1 MRYAALA
8 FFLFA
13 ACGDDAPP
21 PPPPPAAGAPGAPGA
36 PGADKGGP
44 KLQPRAHV
52 EERVACAAPDKP
64 TGPVCKPETPTCEG
78 NTYCLQQLDNSFHC
92 EPCAERD
99 SIRHEFKDRDFVSDG
114 TADHE
119 RDPFQSFVIAP
130 DLGKRNDKTAEP
142 GPCTRPDQFVAPNYS
157 YQELKLVG
165 IVQQGTQR
173 KVLMMAGQKG
183 QIIKRGDCVGKE
195 KALVKDIGTGYVT
208 FLINPEQ
215 PDSTNKRPS
224 EEHSV
229 QLYPNGPETTVDEQP
244 GFVPP
249 SQIGPTIAPPSG
261 TPTVAPP
268 PAAAQPAGQPR
279 TIVVPAP
286 PQQPRTQQVQP
297 PPQAPTTLSP

>member
-1 MRYAALA
+1 MRHAWLALVV
-8 FFLFA
+8 FA
-13 ACGDDAPP
+13 ACGDDAPA
-21 PPPPPAAGAPGAPGA
+21 PPPPAPAAAA
-36 PGADKGGP
+36 AAAAAAAKD
-44 KLQPRAHV
+44 KLQPRVHA
-52 EERVACAAPDKP
+52 EERVSCPVPEKP
-64 TGPVCKPETPTCEG
+64 TGPVCKLDTPTCDAG
-78 NTYCLQQLDNSFHC
+78 LYCLQQIDNSFHC
-92 EPCAERD
+92 EPCPERD

-114 TADHE
+114 TADHA
-119 RDPFQSFVIAP
+119 RDPFQSFVIVP
-130 DLGKRNDKTAEP
+130 TDLIKRTDKTIEP

-157 YQELKLVG
+157 FQELKLVG

-215 PDSTNKRPS
+215 ADNAPKRPS

-229 QLYPNGPETTVDEQP
+229 QLYPNGPETQVDEQP
-244 GFVPP
+244 GFVPGVP
-249 SQIGPTIAPPSG
+249 TGPTIAPPTG

-268 PAAAQPAGQPR
+268 PAAAQPR
-279 TIVVPAP
+279 TIVVPPP
-286 PQQPRTQQVQP
+286 PQQQRTQVQP

>member
-1 MRYAALA
+1 MRYALLAL
-8 FFLFA
+8 FLFS
-13 ACGDDAPP
+13 ACGGDDAPP
-21 PPPPPAAGAPGAPGA
+21 PPPPNNAGGGGAAPAAGGAA
-36 PGADKGGP
+36 AAKD
-44 KLQPRAHV
+44 KLQPRTHV
-52 EERVACAAPDKP
+52 EERVVCSVPEKP
-64 TGPVCKPETPTCEG
+64 TGPVCKPETPTCEVG
-78 NTYCLQQLDNSFHC
+78 TYCLQQVDNSFHC

-99 SIRHEFKDRDFVSDG
+99 SIRHEFKDRDFVNDG

-119 RDPFQSFVIAP
+119 RDPFQSFVITQGV
-130 DLGKRNDKTAEP
+130 GKPTEKNVEP

-173 KVLMMAGQKG
+173 KVLMMAGMKG

-215 PDSTNKRPS
+215 PDNAPKRPS

-229 QLYPNGPETTVDEQP
+229 QLYPNGPETQVDEQP
-244 GFVPP
+244 GFVPGAP
-249 SQIGPTIAPPSG
+249 TGPTIAPPTG
-261 TPTVAPP
+261 TPTIAPP
-268 PAAAQPAGQPR
+268 AQPPAGQPR
-279 TIVVPAP
+279 TIVVPPP
-286 PQQPRTQQVQP
+286 PQQQQTQVQA